1 MYLIHETNLESL
13 ELILKQN
20 KLKAACLTNC
30 LNAGHGIYP
39 AKKQKFV
46 FFSVI
51 DKLDSKYNEQLR
63 GNVTL
68 FFNYKLLWNRTYYIS
83 DHWTASPDELKT
95 NNNKQK
101 YNQYYKSTKKVLRK
115 LFKDSISVLKD
126 GKGFVAFQQVAILK
140 QCDLKYLEKIKFNTC
155 KPFNNSKPSNKII
168 KLLKKKY
175 PHIIL
180 EVKEEPPPQSFFTK
194 LYNFFKK

>member
-20 KLKAACLTNC
+20 KLKAGCLTNC
-30 LNAGHGIYP
+30 LNVGSGIYP
-39 AKKQKFV
+39 AKKQNFV

-63 GNVTL
+63 GKATL

-83 DHWTASPDELKT
+83 DHWTASPDALKT

-115 LFKDSISVLKD
+115 LFKDSVNKFGGEVIYV
-126 GKGFVAFQQVAILK
+126 FQQVAILK
-140 QCDLKYLEKIKFNTC
+140 QCDLKYLEKIKFNNC
-155 KPFNNSKPSNKII
+155 KPSDKII

-180 EVKEEPPPQSFFTK
+180 EITDKEPPPPPQSFFTK
-194 LYNFFKK
+194 LYNILTLKV

>member
-1 MYLIHETNLESL
+1 MYLVHETNLESL
-13 ELILKQN
+13 ELILKEN
-20 KLKAACLTNC
+20 KLKAGCLTNC
-30 LNAGHGIYP
+30 SNIGTSIYP

-46 FFSVI
+46 FFNVT

-115 LFKDSISVLKD
+115 LFKDSVD
-126 GKGFVAFQQVAILK
+126 MYNGKGFTAFQQVAILK
-140 QCDLKYLEKIKFNTC
+140 QCDLKYLEKIKFN
-155 KPFNNSKPSNKII
+155 NYKPSDKII
-168 KLLKKKY
+168 KLLQKKY
-175 PHIIL
+175 PRVIL
-180 EVKEEPPPQSFFTK
+180 EVTEKKPPPESFFTK